1 MAKKV
6 DRREVILRA
15 MLDLV
20 VERGFHNAPMSLLAK
35 KSGASPGVIYHY
47 FPSKDDVIHALYK
60 HVDAIKREE
69 MLKGYQKKMAP
80 KEALQLVW
88 TNAYWFYRKYRKEMR
103 FLDQYLNSPYC
114 EGGKAEGSKDDTV
127 ERIQKLTRPKKKG
140 GVMKDLPPEAIQS
153 LTLGLAADLAKAPK
167 EFSKGTLR
175 EIADVVWAAVAE
187 E

>member
-69 MLKGYQKKMAP
+69 LLKGYSKKMAP
-80 KEALQLVW
+80 KEALLLVW
-88 TNAYWFYRKYRKEMR
+88 MNAYWFYRKHRKEMS
-103 FLDQYLNSPYC
+103 FLDQYLHSPYC
-114 EGGKAEGSKDDTV
+114 ESGEAEAEDDTV
-127 ERIQKLTRPKKKG
+127 ERIKKLNRPKKKG
-140 GVMKDLPPEAIQS
+140 GLMKDLPPEAIHS
-153 LTLGLAADLAKAPK
+153 LTLGLASDLAKAPK

-175 EIADVVWAAVAE
+175 EIADVVWAAIADE
-187 E
+187 